1 MRQVVTVKNKYI
13 VENQTGMI
21 IEFKQR
27 GTPDLEPG
35 EPCGSA
41 LDPLGRAARRLH
53 VNERAPVHWDDSE
66 LERMLVM
73 RPLED
78 EHCTRCSFS
87 YILVKGYNCCGCQV
101 RNSMYTGQ
109 HSALG
114 W

>member
-1 MRQVVTVKNKYI
+1 MKNKYI

-27 GTPDLEPG
+27 GTADPLPDERCPG
-35 EPCGSA
+35 GP
-41 LDPLGRAARRLH
+41 DPLGPAARRLH

-78 EHCTRCSFS
+78 EQCTRCVLS
-87 YILVKGYNCCGCQV
+87 
-101 RNSMYTGQ
+101 
-109 HSALG
+109 
-114 W
+114 